1 MKKAIIGNGGHAK
14 EVIAHLSD
22 DICVFVSDEFYDTNE
37 INSLPLSKF
46 DPDIYEVMI
55 CVGNSSLREKIFK
68 QLPQQTK
75 FFSFIHPTA
84 LILDKNNKIGEG
96 SFIGP
101 YCILT
106 TNVEIGSHSI
116 LLRNVSIGHDCRIG
130 DYFSAMPGTVISGNV
145 FIGRRNYFGNNSTIR
160 ENLSIND
167 DITIGMCSCVTKNI
181 IETGTYVGLPVRK
194 IK

>member
-1 MKKAIIGNGGHAK
+1 MKKAIIGNGGHSK

-22 DICVFVSDEFYDTNE
+22 DVCFFVSDEFYDVNETNC
-37 INSLPLSKF
+37 LPLSKF

-68 QLPQQTK
+68 QLPIKTK

-84 LILDKNNKIGEG
+84 LILDENNKIGEG

-106 TNVEIGSHSI
+106 TNIKIGPHSI

-130 DYFSAMPGTVISGNV
+130 DYFSAMPGTVISGSSN
-145 FIGRRNYFGNNSTIR
+145 IGNRNYFGNNSSNKEKLNIT
-160 ENLSIND
+160 D
-167 DITIGMCSCVTKNI
+167 DVTIGMNSCVTKNI
-181 IETGTYVGLPVRK
+181 DDSGVYVGVPAKK

>member
-22 DICVFVSDEFYDTNE
+22 DICVFVSDDFYDANQ

-68 QLPQQTK
+68 QLPHQTK

-84 LILDKNNKIGEG
+84 LIIDKNNKIGEG

-106 TNVEIGSHSI
+106 TNIEIGSHSI

-130 DYFSAMPGTVISGNV
+130 DYFSAMPGTVISGGSN
-145 FIGRRNYFGNNSTIR
+145 IGNRNYFGNNSSNKEKLNIT
-160 ENLSIND
+160 D
-167 DITIGMCSCVTKNI
+167 DVTIGMNSCVTKNI
-181 IETGTYVGLPVRK
+181 VDSGTYVGVPVRK
-194 IK
+194 I